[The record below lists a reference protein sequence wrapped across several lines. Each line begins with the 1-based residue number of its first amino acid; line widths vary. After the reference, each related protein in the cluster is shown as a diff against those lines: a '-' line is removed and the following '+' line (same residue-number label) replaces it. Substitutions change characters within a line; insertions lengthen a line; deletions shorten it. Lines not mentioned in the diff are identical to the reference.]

1 MAVKLTKLFI
11 CGTAVRLF
19 NKSEFATKELNKL
32 AREFSQITYLI
43 HLSLRNTYHNE
54 VCKI

>member
-11 CGTAVRLF
+11 CGTAIRLF
-19 NKSEFATKELNKL
+19 NKLEFSTKELNKL
-32 AREFSQITYLI
+32 ASEFSQITYLI